1 MGQWS
6 LKWAN
11 EADMSEWV
19 LNGSTKLEMG
29 A

>member
-19 LNGSTKLEMG
+19 LNGSTMLEMG